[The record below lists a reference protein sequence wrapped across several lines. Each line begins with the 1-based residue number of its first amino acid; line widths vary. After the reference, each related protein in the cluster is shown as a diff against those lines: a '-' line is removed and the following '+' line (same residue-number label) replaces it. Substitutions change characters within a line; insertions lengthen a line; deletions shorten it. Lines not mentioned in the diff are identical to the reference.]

1 MGPGLVPVA
10 GAAAARGETPLPP
23 PRRTPT
29 LCSPACL
36 DGPPLLLAA
45 PPAGDDFVRLL
56 AEQHHDDHSYRWDS
70 ATGDV
75 APNATQVDSQLDFY
89 WQTDMRGA
97 AGVIDQM

>member
-1 MGPGLVPVA
+1 M
-10 GAAAARGETPLPP
+10 
-23 PRRTPT
+23 
-29 LCSPACL
+29 
-36 DGPPLLLAA
+36 
-45 PPAGDDFVRLL
+45 RLL